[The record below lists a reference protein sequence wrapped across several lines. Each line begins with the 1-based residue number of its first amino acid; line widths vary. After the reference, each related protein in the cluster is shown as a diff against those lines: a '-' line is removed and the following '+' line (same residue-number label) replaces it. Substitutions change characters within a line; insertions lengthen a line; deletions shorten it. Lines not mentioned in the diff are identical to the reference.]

1 MKEFIEVTLKGAVI
15 MHQSYGKLIKLT
27 RIEKNIKQEKLCEGI
42 CTPSY
47 LSRIENDRVVA
58 DEQVYKLLL
67 QKLEVELN
75 NDMINIEQ
83 IDSQIEIWYE
93 QILMNKESS
102 INVESLKEKALT
114 TNADTY
120 LKFKLVYCRHLL
132 ISNQLEEVKKYIS
145 ELEKSIPPF
154 NKRLNFLFANVM
166 IIFYYK
172 NKQFLKAVE
181 AGENF
186 LPIRS
191 SDSFV
196 KPIELGKFYYNL
208 ALAYKSSYQYEKSI
222 LYGNQA
228 LDIFK
233 EWYFLEFALRC
244 HVLLGICYNNSQ
256 KYEQAFHSYKVAQEI
271 IPLLPEKDYH
281 YCIIDNNL
289 GNCYE
294 NINDYKLSLQHY
306 IKSYENKENDD
317 KMLSLVNI
325 IRCCYKA
332 GNLKQAQY
340 WLEVAEKNIQPSTS
354 NKNIFQLKIFSVVLH
369 NYDLPIEEL
378 KKLEEECI
386 QFFTNEK
393 LYNSIIFYSK
403 VFAQLYNER
412 NLYKKVSEMYE
423 LALTATEEKI
433 SKQLQ

>member
-1 MKEFIEVTLKGAVI
+1 
-15 MHQSYGKLIKLT
+15 MHQSYGKLIKIT
-27 RIEKNIKQEKLCEGI
+27 RIEKNMKQEQLCEGI

-67 QKLEVELN
+67 NKLGLELKI
-75 NDMINIEQ
+75 DVIDIEQ
-83 IDSQIEIWYE
+83 IDSQIEQWYE
-93 QILMNKESS
+93 HLLMGENTS
-102 INVESLKEKALT
+102 IDIELLKEKART

-120 LKFKLVYCRHLL
+120 LKFKLIYCRYLL
-132 ISNQLEEVKKYIS
+132 NSNQLKEAKEYIS
-145 ELEKSIPPF
+145 TLEKSIPPF
-154 NKRLNFLFANVM
+154 NKRLHFLFTNVM

-172 NKQFLKAVE
+172 NKQYLKAVE
-181 AGENF
+181 VGENF

-191 SDSFV
+191 SYSFA

-222 LYGNQA
+222 IYGNQA

-244 HVLLGICYNNSQ
+244 HVLLGVSYNNSQ
-256 KYEQAFHSYKVAQEI
+256 KFKEAFHSYKVAQKI
-271 IPLLPEKDYH
+271 IPLLPEEDYH
-281 YCIIDNNL
+281 YCIIDNNM

-294 NINDYKLSLQHY
+294 NINNFKLALQHY
-306 IKSYENKENDD
+306 IKSYENKENND

-369 NYDLPIEEL
+369 NNDLPTEEL

-403 VFAQLYNER
+403 VFAQLYKER

-423 LALTATEEKI
+423 LALTATEEKV
-433 SKQLQ
+433 SKQLDQINH